1 MKKQITTDFL
11 IIGSGI
17 AGLTFAIKIA
27 ERFPTYKVMII
38 TKSDESESNT
48 KYAQGGIAVV
58 IDRVEDSFEKHIE
71 DTMKA
76 GANLNDRS
84 VVEMVVKEGPDRL
97 REFIDWGAQFDKK
110 ENGEIVLGREGGH
123 SNHRIVHHKDIT
135 GFELEQTLLHKI
147 NTIKN
152 IEVNQHCLA
161 IDLITQH
168 HLGIKVKRDSDI
180 NCFGAYILDQEKN
193 RVKTIKSRF
202 TLMATGGIGQ
212 VYQTTTN
219 PSIATGDGIAMAYRA
234 KAKISDMEF
243 VQFHPTALYEP
254 GESPAFLISE
264 AVRGFGAYLENH
276 DGKRFVFDYD
286 ERGELAS
293 RDIVAK
299 AIDSEMKRSGVDYVY
314 LDCRHL
320 VLEDFITHFPNIYE
334 KCLTMGIDIKKDM
347 IPVVPAAHYL
357 CGGIDVDKRGRSSV
371 NQLYACGEVSRT
383 GLHGANRL
391 ASNSLLEAVVYAH
404 RIAVDMAVKESS
416 IELMDEI
423 PDWDALG
430 TKDPR
435 ELVLINHTR
444 SEVQQTMSK
453 FVGIVRSNDRLER
466 TVKRH
471 QLWYEET
478 EDLYENTTLSVPLC
492 ELRNIIS
499 VAYLITQQS
508 MQREN
513 NIGGFYN
520 ITLDKKE
527 SGV

>member
-1 MKKQITTDFL
+1 MKNQIKTDFL
-11 IIGSGI
+11 VIGSGI

-27 ERFPTYKVMII
+27 EKFPSKKILIV
-38 TKSDESESNT
+38 TKADESESNT

-58 IDRVEDSFEKHIE
+58 IDDVEDSFEKHIN

-76 GANLNDRS
+76 GACANDPN
-84 VVEMVVKEGPDRL
+84 VVETVVKEGPARL
-97 REFIDWGAQFDKK
+97 REFIEWGAQFDFA
-110 ENGEIVLGREGGH
+110 ENGKINLGKEGGH
-123 SNHRIVHHKDIT
+123 SENRIVHHKDIT
-135 GFELEQTLLHKI
+135 GFELEQTLLKKI
-147 NTIKN
+147 NDLDN
-152 IEVNQHCLA
+152 IEVNQHCFA

-168 HLGIKVKRDSDI
+168 QLGTEVKRENEI
-180 NCFGAYILDQEKN
+180 HCFGAYVLNQITHQIE
-193 RVKTIKSRF
+193 TIVARF
-202 TLMATGGIGQ
+202 TIMATGGVGQ

-234 KAKISDMEF
+234 KARISDMEF
-243 VQFHPTALYEP
+243 IQFHPTALYEP
-254 GESPAFLISE
+254 GKSPAFLISE
-264 AVRGFGAYLENH
+264 AVRGYGAYLRDH
-276 DGKRFVFDYD
+276 KGKRFVFDFD

-299 AIDSEMKRSGVDYVY
+299 AIDSKMKQSGEEFVF
-314 LDCRHL
+314 LDCTHL
-320 VLEDFITHFPNIYE
+320 DQEDFRKGFPNIYD
-334 KCLTMGIDIKKDM
+334 KCLEMDIDPAIDL

-357 CGGIDVDKRGRSSV
+357 CGGIEVDINGRSSV
-371 NQLYACGEVSRT
+371 KELYACGEVSRT

-404 RIAVDMAVKESS
+404 RIAEDIGKREGDIAFTEN
-416 IELMDEI
+416 I
-423 PDWDALG
+423 PDWDAVG
-430 TKDPR
+430 TTDPR

-453 FVGIVRSNDRLER
+453 FVGIVRSNDRLLR
-466 TVKRH
+466 TTKRH

-492 ELRNIIS
+492 ELRNLIS

-508 MQREN
+508 IQRVN

-520 ITLDKKE
+520 ITLDEKE

>member
-1 MKKQITTDFL
+1 MKNQLRTDFL
-11 IIGSGI
+11 VIGSGI

-27 ERFPTYKVMII
+27 ESFPEKKVLIV
-38 TKSDESESNT
+38 TKADESESNT

-58 IDRVEDSFEKHIE
+58 IDKVEDSFQKHID

-76 GANLNDRS
+76 GAGINDRA
-84 VVEMVVKEGPDRL
+84 VVEMVVKEGPARL
-97 REFIDWGAQFDKK
+97 REFIEWGAQFDTR
-110 ENGEIVLGREGGH
+110 ENGKINLGKEGGH
-123 SNHRIVHHKDIT
+123 SENRIVHHKDIT
-135 GFELEQTLLHKI
+135 GFELEQTLIKKI
-147 NTIKN
+147 SKLPN
-152 IEVNQHCLA
+152 ITVNQHCFA

-168 HLGIKVKRDSDI
+168 HLGIEVKRNDQI
-180 NCFGAYILDQEKN
+180 NCYGAYVLDQRSHRIN
-193 RVKTIKSRF
+193 SIVARF
-202 TLMATGGIGQ
+202 TVMATGGVGQ

-243 VQFHPTALYEP
+243 IQFHPTALYEP
-254 GESPAFLISE
+254 GKSPAFLISE
-264 AVRGFGAYLENH
+264 AVRGYGAYLRDHQGN
-276 DGKRFVFDYD
+276 RFVFDYD
-286 ERGELAS
+286 PRGELAS

-299 AIDSEMKRSGVDYVY
+299 AIDSEMKKAGVDFVY
-314 LDCRHL
+314 LDCSHL
-320 VLEDFITHFPNIYE
+320 DQEDFKKHFPTIYD
-334 KCLTMGIDIKKDM
+334 KCMRMDIDPSKDM

-357 CGGIDVDKRGRSSV
+357 CGGIDVDMNGRTSIQ
-371 NQLYACGEVSRT
+371 QLYACGEVSKT

-404 RIAVDMAVKESS
+404 RIAEDVAKREREFDFKEG
-416 IELMDEI
+416 I
-423 PDWDALG
+423 PDWDAMG
-430 TKDPR
+430 TTDPR

-453 FVGIVRSNDRLER
+453 FVGIVRSDDRLER
-466 TVKRH
+466 TQKRH

-478 EDLYENTTLSVPLC
+478 EDLYENTTISVPLC
-492 ELRNIIS
+492 ELRNLIS

-508 MQREN
+508 IQRKK

-520 ITLDKKE
+520 ITLDKAE